1 MRYSAEHKAQTRKK
15 ILDAA
20 ARRFRAEGYEGVG
33 IDGLAKAAGVTNG
46 AFYAHFGSKA
56 DAFREVAADGLAD
69 LRAGIE
75 RCRAEYGD
83 KWLAHFTRFYF
94 GPLKLD
100 DPENLCALPSF
111 GPEIARA
118 PAETRAAFEVELQ
131 GVAAALAD
139 GLDGDDAA
147 LRESKAWTILALFA
161 GGVTLARSVTDPN
174 LRAGVV
180 SALEKAVAA
189 ASE

>member
-1 MRYSAEHKAQTRKK
+1 MRYSAEHKAQTRQK

-46 AFYAHFGSKA
+46 AFYSHFESKA
-56 DAFREVAADGLAD
+56 DAFREVAVDGLAG
-69 LRAGIE
+69 LRKGIE
-75 RCRAEYGD
+75 RCRAEHGEG
-83 KWLAHFTRFYF
+83 WLAHFTRYYY

-118 PAETRAAFEVELQ
+118 PEETRAKFEVQLQ
-131 GVAAALAD
+131 AVADAVAD
-139 GLDGDDAA
+139 GLPGEDAGQ
-147 LRESKAWTILALFA
+147 RETNAWTILALYA
-161 GGVTLARSVTDPN
+161 GGVTLARAVTDPDR
-174 LRAGVV
+174 RARMVA
-180 SALEKAVAA
+180 ALEEAVAA
-189 ASE
+189 ASK